1 MHWLASFGQFAQL
14 APYDIPKDHW
24 QHPLYMTLCNLASS
38 PATPGFEKLGVAGDE
53 VNVTSIFAN
62 LKQAQVIKVL
72 LMRSG

>member
-1 MHWLASFGQFAQL
+1 
-14 APYDIPKDHW
+14 
-24 QHPLYMTLCNLASS
+24 MTLCNLALP

-72 LMRSG
+72 DKINEVWVNLGCTIDRCIHVCLM